1 MSNRKI
7 ALDLAEDLSLEDEG
21 RLRRHVLFFGAER
34 VNVFVGAY
42 ATKMASRVPTGSLPF
57 RDFLDT
63 VAPYSNETEAEQ
75 YLKALGITVVPS
87 TPRTPKDQETLNQI
101 SMKLE
106 NGYDSMAV
114 ANRSFDKAPILIKH
128 EARQLTLLSNARV
141 AGRRAYFITADKKLR
156 AIVDQEVFGGL
167 RDALLSPMSFVQ
179 LIDLLVGV
187 DVQPSSLAR
196 VFWSVRAVDE
206 EGVLR
211 NYLLDLALKNYD
223 AALLLDM
230 GEVLDRTIY
239 TAKKHALLEDIQLM
253 PSDVGDENAGKTTR
267 FLDRV
272 EESFFSEMA
281 KEMKRREA
289 ERQQ

>member
-1 MSNRKI
+1 MTCLWNRKS
-7 ALDLAEDLSLEDEG
+7 AYAGTSYFL
-21 RLRRHVLFFGAER
+21 VAER

-42 ATKMASRVPTGSLPF
+42 ATEIARLGPAGSLPF
-57 RDFLDT
+57 RDFLET
-63 VAPYSNETEAEQ
+63 VAPYSNETEAQ
-75 YLKALGITVVPS
+75 RYLQALGIAVVSS
-87 TPRTPKDQETLNQI
+87 TPKTPKDQGTLDQV

-106 NGYDSMAV
+106 GGYDSMAV
-114 ANRSFDKAPILIKH
+114 SNPSFDKAPILIKH
-128 EARQLTLLSNARV
+128 EARQLALLSTARV

-156 AIVDQEVFGGL
+156 AIVDEEVFGGL
-167 RDALLSPMSFVQ
+167 RDAVLSPMSFVQ

-187 DVQPSSLAR
+187 DIQPSSLAR

-230 GEVLDRTIY
+230 GDVLNQTIY
-239 TAKKHALLEDIQLM
+239 TAKKHALLEEVQLM

-281 KEMKRREA
+281 KEMKRRES